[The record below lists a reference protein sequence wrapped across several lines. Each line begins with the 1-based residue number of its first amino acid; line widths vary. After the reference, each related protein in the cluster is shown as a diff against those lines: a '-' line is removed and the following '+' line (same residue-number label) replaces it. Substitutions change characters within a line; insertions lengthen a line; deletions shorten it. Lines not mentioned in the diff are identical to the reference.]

1 MCRTYWQFLSRVAA
15 GRSMSMQQAR
25 KVARG
30 RIWTGED
37 ALQLGLVDKLG
48 GLKDAVYLAKQEA
61 GLSQVSQ
68 LSMCARSVSL
78 SRSAYRAQ
86 NQFALAKVALMFC
99 QSNTIGPPLF
109 LTTLSIICYVLLRLP
124 WSCKHEKNRKVH
136 TVRHRHGRLYTQQ
149 QPWQACMNQAW

>member
-1 MCRTYWQFLSRVAA
+1 
-15 GRSMSMQQAR
+15 MQQAR

-109 LTTLSIICYVLLRLP
+109 LTTC
-124 WSCKHEKNRKVH
+124 
-136 TVRHRHGRLYTQQ
+136 Q
-149 QPWQACMNQAW
+149 